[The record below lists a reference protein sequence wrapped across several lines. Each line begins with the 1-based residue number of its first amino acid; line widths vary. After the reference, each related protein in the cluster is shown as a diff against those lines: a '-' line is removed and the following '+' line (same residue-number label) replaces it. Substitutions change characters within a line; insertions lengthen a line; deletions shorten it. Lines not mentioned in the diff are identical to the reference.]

1 MRRFRQKFISICL
14 ILIGFSVFI
23 SALAAGL
30 RSTEPV
36 HMPETAPAAEETI
49 TPIETET
56 DFITTE
62 EVEITEEINTETIP
76 SSPVAPTPYV
86 PQYYDIKKLSK
97 NLQEHIF
104 TLCEQYKLPSDI
116 VISVIYRESSYNP
129 NIMGDNGEAY
139 GLMQVQP
146 KWHQDRMD
154 KLGVTNLLD
163 PYQNVMVGIDYLGEL
178 AASGKPIEWVLMAYN
193 GGPDYA
199 DYYFE
204 RGQITAYVTA
214 IIEHS
219 KTLKLKGEKGIWE

>member
-14 ILIGFSVFI
+14 ILIGFGGFI
-23 SALAAGL
+23 SAFAAGL
-30 RSTEPV
+30 RTTGPV
-36 HMPETAPAAEETI
+36 HIPETAPAAEETI
-49 TPIETET
+49 ILIETET
-56 DFITTE
+56 ETNFITAEEVETTE
-62 EVEITEEINTETIP
+62 EIIKIETTLP
-76 SSPVAPTPYV
+76 SSTPHV
-86 PQYYDIKKLSK
+86 SQYYDIKKLSK
-97 NLQEHIF
+97 GLQEHIF

-116 VISVIYRESSYNP
+116 VVSVIYRESSYNP
-129 NIMGDNGEAY
+129 KTMGDNGNAY

-163 PYQNVMVGIDYLGEL
+163 PYQNVIVGIDYLGEL

-214 IIEHS
+214 VIEHS
-219 KTLKLKGEKGIWE
+219 KTLKLKGEEGIWE